1 MGFQLIGH
9 ERSRCSDHGP
19 VIDAARGETYCRACG
34 EVLGDRS
41 IDQTPSLGFDDD
53 GRMANPGHGPGLGS
67 TFWTGRDAKGKRI
80 ADPSTQ
86 VRLRR
91 MRQQQ
96 RRAVRENTHSADE
109 VRRAVHGLAARLEMP
124 RDVADR
130 ALHIA
135 LSARK
140 KGVVPGI
147 SFVVIAGA
155 SLGLAS
161 KIKGFP
167 RAMDE
172 IIAAM
177 PPTSHIKART
187 MAAKRKIVRGLGLA
201 LPVIDPAALIPR
213 YLSKLGL
220 GLEVTVEVR
229 KALGEMGQTAGSAF
243 VTLATA
249 IYVSCCRLNQRRS
262 EVEVSS
268 ALGVSEAS
276 VRSRLR
282 LYFPVL
288 PPHRGRLRVRPP
300 LVFVPHRP
308 R

>member
-1 MGFQLIGH
+1 MDRT
-9 ERSRCSDHGP
+9 ERCAECHGTLFFDGYEFTCSH
-19 VIDAARGETYCRACG
+19 CG
-34 EVLGDRS
+34 LV
-41 IDQTPSLGFDDD
+41 DQIQTLDECPIFRTDDK
-53 GRMANPGHGPGLGS
+53 GRTQNPGHGPGLGS
-67 TFWTGRDAKGKRI
+67 TFWLGWDAKGKRI
-80 ADPSTQ
+80 ADPRTQ
-86 VRLRR
+86 FRLCR
-91 MRQQQ
+91 MRRQQ
-96 RRAVRENTHSADE
+96 RRAVQEKTHSADE

-124 RDVADR
+124 RNVTDR

-140 KGVVPGI
+140 EGVVRGI

-161 KIKGFP
+161 KIMGFP
-167 RAMDE
+167 RPVDE

-177 PPTSHIKART
+177 PATSHVKART
-187 MAAKRKIVRGLGLA
+187 MTARRKIARGLGLA

-220 GLEVTVEVR
+220 DPAMGIEVR
-229 KALGEMGQTAGSAF
+229 EALGEMGQTAGSAY
-243 VTLATA
+243 VTLAIA
-249 IYVSCCRLNQRRS
+249 IYVACCRLDERRS

-268 ALGVSEAS
+268 ALGVSEGS
-276 VRSRLR
+276 IRSRLR
-282 LYFPVL
+282 HYFPAL
-288 PPHRGRLRVRPP
+288 PSHRGRIRVRPQ

>member
-1 MGFQLIGH
+1 MGLQLIDH
-9 ERSRCSDHGP
+9 EQSRCSDHGP
-19 VIDAARGETYCRACG
+19 VIDPARGETYCRKCG

-53 GRMANPGHGPGLGS
+53 GRIANPGHGPGLGS

-86 VRLRR
+86 ACLRR

-96 RRAVRENTHSADE
+96 KRLVREKTRSADE

-124 RDVADR
+124 RNITDR

-135 LSARK
+135 LSSRK
-140 KGVVPGI
+140 KGVVRGI

-161 KIKGFP
+161 KIMGFP
-167 RAMDE
+167 RPMDE

-187 MAAKRKIVRGLGLA
+187 MAAKRKIAKGLA
-201 LPVIDPAALIPR
+201 LALPLINPVALVPR

-220 GLEVTVEVR
+220 DHGARIEVCKT
-229 KALGEMGQTAGSAF
+229 LGEMGQTAGSAY
-243 VTLATA
+243 VTLATG
-249 IYVSCCRLNQRRS
+249 IYVACCRLNQRRS

-276 VRSRLR
+276 IRSRLR
-282 LYFPVL
+282 LHFPAL
-288 PPHRGRLRVRPP
+288 PPHRGRIRVPP
-300 LVFVPHRP
+300 QLVVVPHQSR
-308 R
+308 